1 MSDPEVGEAP
11 GRDMSDPDVSEA
23 PEPASE
29 DKEQRRRRKKER
41 KRRTPEEKEE
51 RRRRKEAAANAAANV
66 DANARADDSAAEV
79 DADADGAIS
88 GNTPAGSPSVKFSA
102 SSRKSPDV
110 DVEKGAVVDEK
121 LKIPYDGPT
130 FVPPSK
136 SAALQH
142 ARETNVLRRRAGISV
157 YLEDECLEDMDGDE
171 ILTEI
176 YPQCERRGIAVT
188 KVVKT
193 SKRAATVEDVLFSQ
207 ASDLEA
213 MGLTVGGKKL
223 ACVAE
228 TLPEP
233 EEGEEGERPAGADGL
248 PDLSHP
254 YVLSK
259 TGVTELGELGVGI
272 GLYFHSLLWGAKWMA
287 ILTVVGAFTTI
298 TYVMAGTSSTQL
310 KREALTGFA
319 IPTLGAVAFAGE
331 NEKSLLFG
339 SGSDKIVM
347 AAISAVECA
356 IALGFIFLVRRMKR
370 DQTKT
375 IEAIDVSNISLQDYA
390 VKVDYLPKKDLTP
403 EEIGKFF
410 SKFGRVHM
418 VVLGTDVG
426 ALIGKHK
433 ARADLAAKLE
443 FVVAGVARAKGQ
455 NVVLNEL
462 LANARLSMEKLEKK
476 LAVAQK
482 ADAGRPTSAFV
493 VFETEEGRVHCERKL
508 QPDNV
513 VAWLFRRKKYRFRG
527 THRMWVHRAPE
538 ASDILWENLGVTG
551 LAAKAR
557 KALAWVCMI
566 LVLVCTCALV
576 VLAEAAKST
585 NPPAITCEAPATAG
599 TLKCDDIWPAS
610 TTSGDASKTILAEMS
625 AFQKQVDAV
634 TCAEYVSG
642 GEWKG
647 DASKFAPYDAVGA
660 DTLYDAGGAWSGG
673 FDSTTDEDECAAMAC
688 FDCFCKTRVLGLIPN
703 ALGMKGDADGYW
715 LLCEDYFA
723 AQGLGLATSGFTAV
737 LNVIL
742 GTLTRVF
749 SNFECH
755 HTKSGL
761 ESSVSVKL
769 FLALI
774 INSALIPV
782 LVFSNIPKLNFLPYL
797 FQGPYKDFEVD
808 WYQVVSSTLSITLV
822 VNALAFPVKSLVT
835 SQLRRLSRWAFASSA
850 ITQRQLN
857 AMYEGEEFDLSE
869 RYAQVL
875 SMIFVALAFQSTMP
889 LLMPATALFCFSVY
903 HEAKYTLL
911 RHSKRPPEYDE
922 TMAKFFWAF
931 APSAAFV
938 KLLVSLWALTYASVP
953 SFTYSFPALESLVSP
968 ISEEGKQFDFAA
980 RLLRV
985 NGAAPFFTVVAIIVG
1000 AFVNTNRAAFSAV
1013 LRKIWP
1019 NNKVFDEDE
1028 LAYVPD
1034 LSIAL
1039 SDGILKGL
1047 TTYMISANPEYNEI
1061 VPATATVGAGGS
1073 AGPTPKTWEEVLEGM
1088 SKEEEARMKREMEKM
1103 TATFTPEE
1111 AGEYSA
1117 EMSAML
1123 GKKER
1128 KRRSK
1133 KKKNDDDEGEGE
1145 DLWGGDRAFSRKSS
1159 TVQPLGGW
1167 VDGLGASFNVDPAT
1181 PRGFESVEATNG
1193 LSAAMATQPE
1203 GDPEEVKETREEKEA
1218 RRQRRRE
1225 KREKRE
1231 SRRREREEAD

>member
-1 MSDPEVGEAP
+1 MSDPEVGET
-11 GRDMSDPDVSEA
+11 

-29 DKEQRRRRKKER
+29 DKERRRRRKKER
-41 KRRTPEEKEE
+41 KHRTPEEKEE

-66 DANARADDSAAEV
+66 DANARADDSAAEA
-79 DADADGAIS
+79 DAYADGATP
-88 GNTPAGSPSVKFSA
+88 GTTPAKSPSVKSPASA
-102 SSRKSPDV
+102 LKSPDA
-110 DVEKGAVVDEK
+110 DVEKGAVEDET
-121 LKIPYDGPT
+121 LDIPYDGPA

-171 ILTEI
+171 IFSEI

-207 ASDLEA
+207 AADLEA
-213 MGLTVGGKKL
+213 MGLTVGGKKI

-228 TLPEP
+228 KLPEP

-287 ILTVVGAFTTI
+287 ILTVVGAFTTV
-298 TYVMAGTSSTQL
+298 TYVIAGTSSTQL
-310 KREALTGFA
+310 ERESLTGLA

-356 IALGFIFLVRRMKR
+356 IALGFVFLVNRMKR

-403 EEIGKFF
+403 EEIGRFF

-433 ARADLAAKLE
+433 ARADLAVKLE
-443 FVVAGVARAKGQ
+443 TLVASVARVKGQ
-455 NVVLNEL
+455 NVVLNES
-462 LANARLSMEKLEKK
+462 LANARLSMEKLETK
-476 LAVAQK
+476 LALAQK

-493 VFETEEGRVHCERKL
+493 VFETEEGRVFCERKL
-508 QPDNV
+508 KPDNV

-551 LAAKAR
+551 LAADVRRAI
-557 KALAWVCMI
+557 AWVCMI

-576 VLAEAAKST
+576 VLAEAAQST
-585 NPPAITCEAPATAG
+585 NPPAIACDAPAAAG
-599 TLKCDDIWPAS
+599 TLSCDDIWPAAA
-610 TTSGDASKTILAEMS
+610 TEGDASKTILAEMS

-634 TCAEYVSG
+634 TCAAYVSG

-647 DASKFAPYDAVGA
+647 DASKFAPYAAVGA
-660 DTLYDAGGAWSGG
+660 DNLYDAQGAWSGG
-673 FDSTTDEDECAAMAC
+673 FNATTVEDECAAMAC
-688 FDCFCKTRVLGLIPN
+688 FDCFCKSRVLGLIPN

-715 LLCEDYFA
+715 LLCEDYFV
-723 AQGLGLATSGFTAV
+723 AQGLGVATSGFTAV

-769 FLALI
+769 FLALV
-774 INSALIPV
+774 INSAMIPV

-808 WYQVVSSTLSITLV
+808 WYQVVSSTLSVTLV
-822 VNALAFPVKSLVT
+822 VNALAFPVNSLVK
-835 SQLRRLSRWAFASSA
+835 SQLKRLSRWAFASSA

-857 AMYEGEEFDLSE
+857 AMYEGDEFDLSE

-889 LLMPATALFCFSVY
+889 LLMPATALFCLSVY

-931 APSAAFV
+931 APYAAFV

-953 SFTYSFPALESLVSP
+953 SFTYSFPALESLLSP

-980 RLLRV
+980 RFLRV

-1000 AFVNTNRAAFSAV
+1000 AFLNSNRAVFGAV

-1028 LAYVPD
+1028 MSTVPD

-1088 SKEEEARMKREMEKM
+1088 SKEEEARMKKEMEKM

-1123 GKKER
+1123 GKKEK

-1133 KKKNDDDEGEGE
+1133 KKKKDYEEGEGE
-1145 DLWGGDRAFSRKSS
+1145 DPWGGDREYSRKSS

-1167 VDGLGASFNVDPAT
+1167 GDEGLGGSFNVDPAT

-1203 GDPEEVKETREEKEA
+1203 GDPEKVKETREEKEE
-1218 RRQRRRE
+1218 RRRRRRE
-1225 KREKRE
+1225 KKEKKER
-1231 SRRREREEAD
+1231 RRRERGEAD